1 MKLSYDR
8 QSGRYVISQLGT
20 VIDSSEILIDLL
32 IRYGI
37 AEDDSELTPFGE
49 AKGDDYDTDLDRL
62 FEDLL
67 EIN

>member
-8 QSGRYVISQLGT
+8 QFGEYVISRLGT

-37 AEDDSELTPFGE
+37 AEDNPELTPFGE
-49 AKGDDYDTDLDRL
+49 IKGDDYDTDLDRL
-62 FEDLL
+62 FEDAKA
-67 EIN
+67 N